1 MLSRKM
7 SNPKTK
13 ARWTVTTGLVLAGT
27 PAPLAPRL
35 WPGRK
40 SPDTGGVGGHGWP
53 PPPQGGRVLFPS
65 VDAQGPGSMGTVRL
79 IQNMCKM
86 SFLQAK
92 LKDTRLA

>member
-1 MLSRKM
+1 M
-7 SNPKTK
+7 
-13 ARWTVTTGLVLAGT
+13 AGLL
-27 PAPLAPRL
+27 LPR
-35 WPGRK
+35 
-40 SPDTGGVGGHGWP
+40 
-53 PPPQGGRVLFPS
+53 GGRVLFPS